1 MSTLSIR
8 LPEDLKAKAVQL
20 AKKKKMSLEAL
31 VNYWLQTA
39 VVQEETME
47 WMNRRLAGKNPEL
60 LIAAFG
66 RFLIPTQFKG
76 CGKLRETRSLS
87 RSK

>member
-20 AKKKKMSLEAL
+20 AKKKKMSLDAL

-39 VVQEETME
+39 VVQDETIE
-47 WMNRRLAGKNPEL
+47 WMKTRLAGKNSEL
-60 LIAAFG
+60 LIAELG
-66 RFLIPTQFKG
+66 RFLEKTKPGT
-76 CGKLRETRSLS
+76 EPSLNEIQQAM
-87 RSK
+87 KE

>member
-20 AKKKKMSLEAL
+20 AKKKKMSLDAL

-39 VVQEETME
+39 VVQDETIE
-47 WMNRRLAGKNPEL
+47 WMKTRLAGKNPEL
-60 LIAAFG
+60 LIAKFG
-66 RFLIPTQFKG
+66 TFLEKTKPGIEPTLDEIQEAMK
-76 CGKLRETRSLS
+76 E
-87 RSK
+87 